1 MFWAR
6 RSKKPQVTTA
16 IEFDGVELQR
26 NESESVL
33 DALLRHGVDADFLCR
48 NGTCLTCM
56 QRAVRGDIPG
66 RAQKGLK
73 DTLCQ
78 RGYFL
83 PCVCFPEGDLKIAS
97 EEDDSLYASAVV
109 AEVKRPAPT
118 VCQMTLEPSGPFD
131 YRAGQFIN
139 LRRDDGLVRSYSL
152 ATVPSLDPHLEL
164 HVKLFAGGRMSEW
177 VFNKLESG
185 DRIEFQGPN
194 GSCFYT
200 PSQGQRPML
209 LIGNGTGLAP
219 LLGIVRDALNDPGYD
234 GEIYLYHGSRH
245 IEGLYLLSHMR
256 DLAERHRDFRYVPCL
271 SGPDVPHDI
280 RKGRADKVAFS
291 DHPDLSGWR
300 IFLCGAP
307 PMVTAARKTA
317 YLQGAEMLDIHT
329 DPFELQQAA

>member
-1 MFWAR
+1 MFWAN
-6 RSKKPQVTTA
+6 RSKQKPRVTTA
-16 IEFDGVELQR
+16 IEFNGAAFER
-26 NESESVL
+26 SESETVL
-33 DALLRHGVDADFLCR
+33 DALVRHGLDVDFLCR
-48 NGTCLTCM
+48 SGTCMTCM
-56 QRAVRGDIPG
+56 QRAVHGDVPS

-73 DTLCQ
+73 ETLCQ

-97 EEDDSLYASAVV
+97 EEDDSLYSS
-109 AEVKRPAPT
+109 AEVMEVNRPAPT
-118 VCQMTLEPSGPFD
+118 VCQVTLEPAEPFD
-131 YRAGQFIN
+131 YRAGQFVN

-152 ATVPSLDPHLEL
+152 ASVPRLDPHLEL
-164 HVKLFAGGRMSEW
+164 HVKLFSGGGMSEW
-177 VFNKLESG
+177 VFNTLEAG
-185 DRIEFQGPN
+185 DRIDFQGPN

-219 LLGIVRDALNDPGYD
+219 LLGIVRDALNDSGYN

-245 IEGLYLLSHMR
+245 IEGLYLLNHMR
-256 DLAERHRDFRYVPCL
+256 ELADQRRDFRYVPCL
-271 SGPDVPHDI
+271 SGPGVPPDV
-280 RKGRADKVAFS
+280 RGGRADKVAF
-291 DHPDLSGWR
+291 DEHPDLSGWR

-329 DPFELQQAA
+329 DPFEFQRA